1 MLVGVSAG
9 SARDAVARVCE
20 LWDPDERPGVRARL
34 SATLRGVLHQRLV
47 VTKAGKGAASAS
59 GTRRRRLGCFAAT

>member
-1 MLVGVSAG
+1 VGVSAG

-20 LWDPDERPGVRARL
+20 LWDPDERAGVRARM

-47 VTKAGKGAASAS
+47 VVKTGKGRTAEAELLSGAAAV
-59 GTRRRRLGCFAAT
+59 T